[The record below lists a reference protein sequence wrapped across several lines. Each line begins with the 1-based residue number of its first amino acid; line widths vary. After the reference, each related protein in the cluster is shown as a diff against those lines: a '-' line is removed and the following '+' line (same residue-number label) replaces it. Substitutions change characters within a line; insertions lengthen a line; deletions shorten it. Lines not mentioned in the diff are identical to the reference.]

1 MPVDAKSQLDIVWII
16 WDIILKESVNHNK
29 MIQKIIKSLL
39 TLFSLKYTHS
49 CNKRRKNIIY
59 FAMSLLS
66 ETVNVEED
74 LVKDKDQV
82 SAIVS
87 KIDNIYKQIK
97 KNEQAPK
104 TDYLFANLNKSN
116 LDKTIEKLEKMNAF
130 GETFIPRL

>member
-1 MPVDAKSQLDIVWII
+1 
-16 WDIILKESVNHNK
+16 
-29 MIQKIIKSLL
+29 
-39 TLFSLKYTHS
+39 
-49 CNKRRKNIIY
+49 
-59 FAMSLLS
+59 MSLLS

-74 LVKDKDQV
+74 LVKDKEQV

-130 GETFIPRL
+130 GETFVPRL